1 MHVITRK
8 RLVEFGQAYP
18 TAVTPLDVC
27 YRLMKQGH
35 FTSPEGLKAVFA
47 SVDFLGKGLAV
58 FNIGGKK
65 CRLVATV
72 RYATA
77 TNIGRVWVRR
87 IFTHVEYDRWSQ
99 ERRTDRA
106 RIVEAARHGGLPM

>member
-8 RLVEFGQAYP
+8 RLVEFGQACP
-18 TAVTPLDVC
+18 TAVTPLDVW
-27 YRLMKQGH
+27 YRLMKQGQ
-35 FTSPEGLKAVFA
+35 FTSPEGLRAVFG

-58 FNIGGKK
+58 FNIGGNKY
-65 CRLVATV
+65 RLVATV

-77 TNIGRVWVRR
+77 TSIGRVWVRS

-99 ERRTDRA
+99 ERRTGRT
-106 RIVEAARHGGLPM
+106 